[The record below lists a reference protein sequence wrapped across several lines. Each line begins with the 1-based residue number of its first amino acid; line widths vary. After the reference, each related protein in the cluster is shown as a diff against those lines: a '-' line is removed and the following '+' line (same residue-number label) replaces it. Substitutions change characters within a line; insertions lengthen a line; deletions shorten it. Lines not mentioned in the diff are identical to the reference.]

1 MAAIGPVAIQPLVA
15 GPSLA
20 GEERDAVRS
29 AVVAIGSG
37 TAALTESLVERWE
50 TVVDADYDAIRAV
63 RQVAL
68 GSLTTRDG

>member
-1 MAAIGPVAIQPLVA
+1 VL
-15 GPSLA
+15 
-20 GEERDAVRS
+20 
-29 AVVAIGSG
+29 AIGSG

-63 RQVAL
+63 REVAL